1 VWSGHSCPL
10 PLPLLLV
17 LVMPLQLLLVLP
29 LPLHLIL
36 YAGCVVTGLT
46 PVLLVTACSDAA
58 DPHHHTTIAR
68 Y

>member
-1 VWSGHSCPL
+1 
-10 PLPLLLV
+10 
-17 LVMPLQLLLVLP
+17 MPLQLPLVLP

-36 YAGCVVTGLT
+36 YAGCVATGLC